1 MQRRVPIVSNSLRRN
16 LSKLQ
21 LALSVSSKLFTE
33 DPVGFTAKV
42 AEKFRMSQYPSLQR
56 IASFLANTIKRF
68 NHSTLD
74 SYIDGG
80 EFTSGLQWAEKQ
92 KRLSRREKTLVRVHH
107 EKLHRLHHDFAVSAP
122 LDGAGHIA
130 HYLTNSLPHTNSG
143 YTLRS
148 QKVLESQRL
157 AGLSVAPITRL
168 GYPLVVGKVS
178 ARHTDNVDGVAYTRM
193 LPDSFPTSLVERDNL
208 AIREL
213 VRFCKKENADAIQT
227 TTDYTNAIVVS
238 EAASILGIPWVYEVR
253 GELESTWASRRP
265 ASAENSEFYK
275 LAHEAE
281 TRAMLAA
288 AHVITLSELSKQDL
302 IGRGV
307 PKERITVVPN
317 AVETAQL
324 TWAPDKRKT
333 ADLRRSLGIGDD
345 ATIVGAIT
353 SVVNYE
359 GLETLLAATEYLS
372 DDYAFVIVGD
382 GNDRERLEGLP
393 GAMNVHFVGKK
404 AQSEV
409 LDWYALLDVFV
420 IPRLDLAVTRKVTP
434 IKGLQAQALG
444 IPIVASDLPALR
456 EVTGNVET
464 YVTPGSAEALA
475 KGIRE
480 VAGTTRQQ
488 GIDWARNRSWSTN
501 SELYKSIFRG

>member
-1 MQRRVPIVSNSLRRN
+1 MQQRN
-16 LSKLQ
+16 LTVAKFFRQDLSRSKL
-21 LALSVSSKLFTE
+21 ALTVSLKLFAE
-33 DPVGFTAKV
+33 DPIGFTAKV
-42 AEKFRMSQYPSLQR
+42 AEKFRMAKSPTLQR
-56 IASFLANTIKRF
+56 IANFLASTIKQF
-68 NHSTLD
+68 SHSPLD
-74 SYIDGG
+74 IYVDDG
-80 EFTSGLQWAEKQ
+80 EFTAGLQWAKSQ
-92 KRLSRREKTLVRVHH
+92 KRLSRREKSLVRVHR
-107 EKLHRLHHDFAVSAP
+107 EKIQRLHHDFAVSAP
-122 LDGAGHIA
+122 LDKAQRVV

-148 QKVLESQRL
+148 QKVLEAQKS

-168 GYPLVVGKVS
+168 GYPLVIGKLSVNP
-178 ARHTDNVDGVAYTRM
+178 TDNINSVVYTRM
-193 LPDSFPTSLVERDNL
+193 LPDSFPTSLAERDKL
-208 AIREL
+208 AICEL
-213 VRFCKKENADAIQT
+213 VNFCKQEKADAIQT

-238 EAASILGIPWVYEVR
+238 EAASILNIPWVYEVR

-265 ASAENSEFYK
+265 QSAERSEFYR

-288 AHVITLSELSKQDL
+288 AHVVTLSEISKQDL

-324 TWAPDKRKT
+324 TWAPDRKKI
-333 ADLRRSLGIGDD
+333 ADLRRSLGLSDG
-345 ATIVGAIT
+345 TTVVGAIT

-359 GLETLLAATEYLS
+359 GLEVLIAASKCLP
-372 DDYAFVIVGD
+372 DNYAFVIVGD
-382 GNDRERLEGLP
+382 GNDRERLENLP
-393 GAMNVHFVGKK
+393 DAKNVYFVGKK

-475 KGIRE
+475 QGIRE

-488 GIDWARNRSWSTN
+488 GIDWARTRSWSAN
-501 SELYKSIFRG
+501 SNLYKSLFRG